1 MKNNIKFFVILFS
14 IIIVF
19 VIFLKGLE
27 LTNDYSNKNINSK
40 IDLDFS
46 AKKLLK
52 NEDVNIKDLID
63 EQNLLIVNI
72 WASWCVPC
80 KDEHKYLMDLKKM
93 NINIFGINYKDDTK
107 NAKEFLNLL
116 GNPYSEIIV
125 DKDGTKSIEFGA
137 IGVPETILVDRKSK
151 TIIKKYI
158 GPINEKSIMEI
169 KVLSDENI

>member
-40 IDLDFS
+40 IDFDFN

-63 EQNLLIVNI
+63 QHNLFIVNI

-80 KDEHKYLMDLKKM
+80 KDEHKYLMKLKNM
-93 NINIFGINYKDDTK
+93 NINIVGINYKDDIK
-107 NAKEFLNLL
+107 NAKEFLNLF

-125 DKDGTKSIEFGA
+125 DNDGTKSIEFGA

-169 KVLSDENI
+169 KALSDENI

>member
-1 MKNNIKFFVILFS
+1 MKNNIKFFVILS
-14 IIIVF
+14 SLVIIF

-158 GPINEKSIMEI
+158 GPINEKLIKEI
-169 KVLSDENI
+169 KLLADEKI

>member
-40 IDLDFS
+40 IDFDFS

-52 NEDVNIKDLID
+52 NEDVYIKDLID
-63 EQNLLIVNI
+63 QQNLFIVNI

-93 NINIFGINYKDDTK
+93 NISIVGINYKDDAN

-125 DKDGTKSIEFGA
+125 DNDGTKSIEFGA

-169 KVLSDENI
+169 KSLSDEKI

>member
-1 MKNNIKFFVILFS
+1 MKNNIKFFLILFS
-14 IIIVF
+14 VIIIF

-40 IDLDFS
+40 IDFDFS

-52 NEDVNIKDLID
+52 NEDVYIKDLID
-63 EQNLLIVNI
+63 QQNLFIVNI

-93 NINIFGINYKDDTK
+93 NISIVGINYKDDAN

-125 DKDGTKSIEFGA
+125 DNDGTKSIEFGA

-169 KVLSDENI
+169 KALSNENI

>member
-27 LTNDYSNKNINSK
+27 LTNDYSNKNISSK
-40 IDLDFS
+40 INFDFS

-52 NEDVNIKDLID
+52 NEDVYVKDLI
-63 EQNLLIVNI
+63 EKQNLFIVNI
-72 WASWCVPC
+72 WASWCIPC

-93 NINIFGINYKDDTK
+93 NINIVGINYKDNRK

-125 DKDGTKSIEFGA
+125 DDDGTKSIEFGA

-158 GPINEKSIMEI
+158 GPINEKSIKEI
-169 KVLSDENI
+169 KLLADEKI

>member
-1 MKNNIKFFVILFS
+1 MKNNIKFFLILFS
-14 IIIVF
+14 VIIIF

-40 IDLDFS
+40 IDFDFN

-52 NEDVNIKDLID
+52 NEEVNIKDLID
-63 EQNLLIVNI
+63 QHNLFIVNI

-80 KDEHKYLMDLKKM
+80 KDEHKYLMKLKKM
-93 NINIFGINYKDDTK
+93 NVNIVGINYKDDIK

-125 DKDGTKSIEFGA
+125 DNDGTKSIEFGA

-169 KVLSDENI
+169 KALSDENI

>member
-40 IDLDFS
+40 IDFDFN

-63 EQNLLIVNI
+63 QHNLFIVNI

-80 KDEHKYLMDLKKM
+80 KEEHKYLMKLKNM
-93 NINIFGINYKDDTK
+93 NINIVGINYKDDIK
-107 NAKEFLNLL
+107 NAKEFLNLF

-125 DKDGTKSIEFGA
+125 DNDGTKSIEFGA

-158 GPINEKSIMEI
+158 GPINEKLIKEI
-169 KVLSDENI
+169 KLLADEKI

>member
-40 IDLDFS
+40 IDFDFN

-52 NEDVNIKDLID
+52 NEEVNIKDLID
-63 EQNLLIVNI
+63 QHNLFIVNI

-80 KDEHKYLMDLKKM
+80 KDEHKYLMKLKKM
-93 NINIFGINYKDDTK
+93 NINIVGINYKDDIK

-125 DKDGTKSIEFGA
+125 DNDGTKSIEFGA

-169 KVLSDENI
+169 KALSNENI

>member
-1 MKNNIKFFVILFS
+1 MKNNIKFFLILFS
-14 IIIVF
+14 VIIIF

-169 KVLSDENI
+169 KALSDENI

>member
-40 IDLDFS
+40 IDFDFK

-52 NEDVNIKDLID
+52 NEEVNIKDLID
-63 EQNLLIVNI
+63 QHNLFIVNI

-80 KDEHKYLMDLKKM
+80 KDEHKYLMKLKKM
-93 NINIFGINYKDDTK
+93 NINIVGINYKDDIK
-107 NAKEFLNLL
+107 NAKEFLNLF

-125 DKDGTKSIEFGA
+125 DNDGTKSIEFGA

-169 KVLSDENI
+169 KALSNENI

>member
-40 IDLDFS
+40 INFDFR

-63 EQNLLIVNI
+63 QHNLFIVNI

-80 KDEHKYLMDLKKM
+80 KDEHKYLMKLKKM
-93 NINIFGINYKDDTK
+93 NINIVGINYKDDIK
-107 NAKEFLNLL
+107 NAKEFLNLF

-125 DKDGTKSIEFGA
+125 DNDGTKSIEFGA

-169 KVLSDENI
+169 KSLSDEKI

>member
-27 LTNDYSNKNINSK
+27 LTNNYSNKNINSK
-40 IDLDFS
+40 IDFDFS

-52 NEDVNIKDLID
+52 NENVYIKDLFD
-63 EQNLLIVNI
+63 KQNLLIINI
-72 WASWCVPC
+72 WSSWCVPC
-80 KDEHKYLMDLKKM
+80 KDEHKYLMNLKKM
-93 NINIFGINYKDDTK
+93 NINIVGINYKDDTK

-125 DKDGTKSIEFGA
+125 DDDGTKSIEFGA

-151 TIIKKYI
+151 TIIKKYV
-158 GPINEKSIMEI
+158 GPINEKSIKEI
-169 KVLSDENI
+169 KLLADEKI

>member
-1 MKNNIKFFVILFS
+1 MRNNIKFFVILFS

-40 IDLDFS
+40 IDFDFN

-52 NEDVNIKDLID
+52 NEEVNIKDLID
-63 EQNLLIVNI
+63 QHNLFIVNI

-80 KDEHKYLMDLKKM
+80 KDEHKYLMKLKKM
-93 NINIFGINYKDDTK
+93 NINIVGINYKDDIK
-107 NAKEFLNLL
+107 NAKEFLNLF

-125 DKDGTKSIEFGA
+125 DNDGTKSIEFGA

-169 KVLSDENI
+169 KALSNENI

>member
-1 MKNNIKFFVILFS
+1 MKNKTKFFLILFS
-14 IIIVF
+14 VVIIF

-27 LTNDYSNKNINSK
+27 LTNNYSNKNINSK
-40 IDLDFS
+40 INFDFS

-52 NEDVNIKDLID
+52 NEDVYIKDLFD
-63 EQNLLIVNI
+63 KQNLLIVNI

-93 NINIFGINYKDDTK
+93 NINIVGVNYKDDKK
-107 NAKEFLNLL
+107 NAKEFLNLF

-125 DKDGTKSIEFGA
+125 DDDGTKSIEFGA

-158 GPINEKSIMEI
+158 GPINEKSIKEI
-169 KVLSDENI
+169 KLLADEKI

>member
-1 MKNNIKFFVILFS
+1 MKNNIKFFLILFS
-14 IIIVF
+14 VIIIF

-40 IDLDFS
+40 IDFDFS

-52 NEDVNIKDLID
+52 NEDVYIKDLFD
-63 EQNLLIVNI
+63 KQNLLIINI
-72 WASWCVPC
+72 WSSWCVPC
-80 KDEHKYLMDLKKM
+80 KDEHKYLMNLKKM
-93 NINIFGINYKDDTK
+93 NINIVGINYKDDTK

-125 DKDGTKSIEFGA
+125 DDDGTKSIEFGA

-151 TIIKKYI
+151 TIIKKYV
-158 GPINEKSIMEI
+158 GPINEKSIKEI
-169 KVLSDENI
+169 KLLADEKI

>member
-40 IDLDFS
+40 IDFDFN

-63 EQNLLIVNI
+63 QHNLFIVNI

-80 KDEHKYLMDLKKM
+80 KDEHKYLMKLKKM
-93 NINIFGINYKDDTK
+93 DINIVGINYKDDIK
-107 NAKEFLNLL
+107 NAKEFLNLF

-125 DKDGTKSIEFGA
+125 DNDGTKSIEFGA

-158 GPINEKSIMEI
+158 GPINEKSIKEI
-169 KVLSDENI
+169 KLLADEKI

>member
-1 MKNNIKFFVILFS
+1 MKNKTKFFLILFS
-14 IIIVF
+14 VVIIF
-19 VIFLKGLE
+19 VIFLKGLD
-27 LTNDYSNKNINSK
+27 LTNNYSNKNINSK
-40 IDLDFS
+40 IDLNFS

-52 NEDVNIKDLID
+52 NEDVYIKDLYD
-63 EQNLLIVNI
+63 KQNLLIVNI

-93 NINIFGINYKDDTK
+93 NINIVGVNYKDDKK
-107 NAKEFLNLL
+107 NAKEFLNLF

-125 DKDGTKSIEFGA
+125 DDDGTKSIEFGA

-158 GPINEKSIMEI
+158 GPINEKSIKEI
-169 KVLSDENI
+169 KLLADEKI

>member
-40 IDLDFS
+40 IDFDFN

-52 NEDVNIKDLID
+52 NEEVNIKDLID
-63 EQNLLIVNI
+63 QHNLFIVNI

-80 KDEHKYLMDLKKM
+80 KDEHKYLMKLKKM
-93 NINIFGINYKDDTK
+93 NINIVGINYKDDIK
-107 NAKEFLNLL
+107 NAKEFLNLF

-125 DKDGTKSIEFGA
+125 DNDGTKSIEFGA

-169 KVLSDENI
+169 KALSNENI

>member
-1 MKNNIKFFVILFS
+1 MKNNIKFFVILS
-14 IIIVF
+14 SLVIIF

-158 GPINEKSIMEI
+158 GPINEKSIKEI
-169 KVLSDENI
+169 KLLADEKI

>member
-40 IDLDFS
+40 IDFDFN

-52 NEDVNIKDLID
+52 NEEVNIKDLID
-63 EQNLLIVNI
+63 QHNLFIVNI

-80 KDEHKYLMDLKKM
+80 KDEHKYLMKLKKM
-93 NINIFGINYKDDTK
+93 NINIVGINYKDDIK
-107 NAKEFLNLL
+107 NAKEFLNLF

-125 DKDGTKSIEFGA
+125 DNDGTKSIEFGA

-169 KVLSDENI
+169 KALSDENI

>member
-1 MKNNIKFFVILFS
+1 MKNKTKFFLILFS
-14 IIIVF
+14 VVIIF

-27 LTNDYSNKNINSK
+27 LTNNYSNKNINSK
-40 IDLDFS
+40 IDFDFS

-52 NEDVNIKDLID
+52 NEDVYIKDLID
-63 EQNLLIVNI
+63 QQNLFIVNI

-93 NINIFGINYKDDTK
+93 NISIVGINYKDDAN

-125 DKDGTKSIEFGA
+125 DNDGTKSIEFGA

-158 GPINEKSIMEI
+158 GPINEKLIKEI
-169 KVLSDENI
+169 KLLADEKI

>member
-40 IDLDFS
+40 IDFDFN

-52 NEDVNIKDLID
+52 NEEVNIKDLID
-63 EQNLLIVNI
+63 QHNLFIVNI

-80 KDEHKYLMDLKKM
+80 KDEHKYLMKLKKM
-93 NINIFGINYKDDTK
+93 NINIVGINYKDDIK
-107 NAKEFLNLL
+107 NAKEFLNLF

-125 DKDGTKSIEFGA
+125 DNDGTKSIEFGA

-169 KVLSDENI
+169 KSREKT

>member
-40 IDLDFS
+40 IDFDFN

-52 NEDVNIKDLID
+52 NEEVNIKDLID
-63 EQNLLIVNI
+63 QHNLFIVNI

-80 KDEHKYLMDLKKM
+80 KDEHKYLMKLKKM
-93 NINIFGINYKDDTK
+93 NINIIGINYKDDIK
-107 NAKEFLNLL
+107 NAKEFLNLF

-125 DKDGTKSIEFGA
+125 DNDGTKSIEFGA

-169 KVLSDENI
+169 KALSDENI

>member
-1 MKNNIKFFVILFS
+1 MKNKTKFFLILFS
-14 IIIVF
+14 VVIIF
-19 VIFLKGLE
+19 VIFLKGLD
-27 LTNDYSNKNINSK
+27 LTNNYSNKNINSK

-169 KVLSDENI
+169 KSLSDEKI

>member
-40 IDLDFS
+40 IDFDFN

-52 NEDVNIKDLID
+52 NEEVNIKDLID
-63 EQNLLIVNI
+63 QNNLFIVNI

-80 KDEHKYLMDLKKM
+80 KDEHKYLMKLKKM
-93 NINIFGINYKDDTK
+93 NINIVGINYKDDIK
-107 NAKEFLNLL
+107 NAKEFLNLF

-125 DKDGTKSIEFGA
+125 DNDGTKSIEFGA

-169 KVLSDENI
+169 KSLSDEKI

>member
-40 IDLDFS
+40 IDFDFN

-52 NEDVNIKDLID
+52 NEEVNIKDLID
-63 EQNLLIVNI
+63 QHNLFIVNI

-80 KDEHKYLMDLKKM
+80 KDEHKYLMKLKKM
-93 NINIFGINYKDDTK
+93 NINIVGINYKDDIK
-107 NAKEFLNLL
+107 NAKEFLNLF

-125 DKDGTKSIEFGA
+125 DNDGTKSIEFGA

-158 GPINEKSIMEI
+158 GPINEKSIKEI
-169 KVLSDENI
+169 KLLADEKI

>member
-1 MKNNIKFFVILFS
+1 MKNNIKFFLILFS
-14 IIIVF
+14 VIIIF

-40 IDLDFS
+40 IDFDFS

-52 NEDVNIKDLID
+52 NEDVYIKDLID
-63 EQNLLIVNI
+63 QQNLFIVNI

-93 NINIFGINYKDDTK
+93 NISIIGINYKDDAN

-125 DKDGTKSIEFGA
+125 DNDGTKSIEFGA

-158 GPINEKSIMEI
+158 GPINEKSIKEI
-169 KVLSDENI
+169 KLLADEKI

>member
-1 MKNNIKFFVILFS
+1 MKNNIKFFLILFS
-14 IIIVF
+14 VIIIF

-40 IDLDFS
+40 IDFDFS

-52 NEDVNIKDLID
+52 NEDVYIKDLID
-63 EQNLLIVNI
+63 QQNLFIVNI

-169 KVLSDENI
+169 KSLSDENI

>member
-19 VIFLKGLE
+19 VVFLKGLE

-40 IDLDFS
+40 IDFDFN

-52 NEDVNIKDLID
+52 NEEVNIKDLID
-63 EQNLLIVNI
+63 QHNLFIVNI

-80 KDEHKYLMDLKKM
+80 KDEHKYLMKLKKM
-93 NINIFGINYKDDTK
+93 NINIVGINYKDDIK
-107 NAKEFLNLL
+107 NAKEFLNLF

-125 DKDGTKSIEFGA
+125 DNDGTKSIEFGA

-169 KVLSDENI
+169 KSLSDEKI

>member
-14 IIIVF
+14 VIIIF
-19 VIFLKGLE
+19 AIFLKGLE

-40 IDLDFS
+40 IDFDFS

-52 NEDVNIKDLID
+52 NEDVYVKDLID
-63 EQNLLIVNI
+63 QQNLFIVNI

-93 NINIFGINYKDDTK
+93 NINVVGINYKDDAK

-125 DKDGTKSIEFGA
+125 DNDGTKSIEFGA

-169 KVLSDENI
+169 KSLSDEKI

>member
-1 MKNNIKFFVILFS
+1 MKNNIKFFFILFS

-40 IDLDFS
+40 INFDFN

-52 NEDVNIKDLID
+52 NEEVNIKDLID
-63 EQNLLIVNI
+63 QHNLFIVNI

-80 KDEHKYLMDLKKM
+80 KDEHKYLMKLKKM
-93 NINIFGINYKDDTK
+93 NINIVGINYKDDIK
-107 NAKEFLNLL
+107 NAKEFLNLF

-125 DKDGTKSIEFGA
+125 DNDGTKSIEFGA

-169 KVLSDENI
+169 KALSDENI

>member
-1 MKNNIKFFVILFS
+1 M
-14 IIIVF
+14 
-19 VIFLKGLE
+19 
-27 LTNDYSNKNINSK
+27 DYSNKNINSK

-158 GPINEKSIMEI
+158 GPINEKLIKEI
-169 KVLSDENI
+169 KLLADEKI

>member
-1 MKNNIKFFVILFS
+1 MKNNIKFFLILFS
-14 IIIVF
+14 VIIIF

-158 GPINEKSIMEI
+158 GPINEKLIKEI
-169 KVLSDENI
+169 KLLADEKI

>member
-1 MKNNIKFFVILFS
+1 MKNKTKFFLILFS
-14 IIIVF
+14 VVIIF
-19 VIFLKGLE
+19 VIFLKGLD
-27 LTNDYSNKNINSK
+27 LTNNYSNKNINSK
-40 IDLDFS
+40 IDLNFS

-52 NEDVNIKDLID
+52 NEDVYIKDLYD
-63 EQNLLIVNI
+63 KQNLLIVNI

-93 NINIFGINYKDDTK
+93 NINIVGVNYKDDTK
-107 NAKEFLNLL
+107 NAKEFLNLF

-125 DKDGTKSIEFGA
+125 DDDGTKSIEFGA

-158 GPINEKSIMEI
+158 GPINEKSIKEI
-169 KVLSDENI
+169 KLLADEKI

>member
-40 IDLDFS
+40 IDFDFN

-52 NEDVNIKDLID
+52 NEEVNIKDLID
-63 EQNLLIVNI
+63 QHNLFIVNI

-80 KDEHKYLMDLKKM
+80 KDEHKYLMKLKKM
-93 NINIFGINYKDDTK
+93 NINIVGINYKDDIK
-107 NAKEFLNLL
+107 NAKEFLNLF

-125 DKDGTKSIEFGA
+125 DNDGTKSIEFGA

-169 KVLSDENI
+169 KSLSDEKI

>member
-1 MKNNIKFFVILFS
+1 MKNKTKFFLILFS
-14 IIIVF
+14 VVIIF

-27 LTNDYSNKNINSK
+27 LTNNYSNKNINSK
-40 IDLDFS
+40 IDFDFS

-52 NEDVNIKDLID
+52 NEVVNIKDLFD
-63 EQNLLIVNI
+63 KQNLLIINI

-93 NINIFGINYKDDTK
+93 NINIVGVNYKDDTK
-107 NAKEFLNLL
+107 NAKEFLNVF

-125 DKDGTKSIEFGA
+125 DDDGTKSIEFGA

-158 GPINEKSIMEI
+158 GPINEKSIKEI
-169 KVLSDENI
+169 KLLADEKI